1 MNQHVRLR
9 PEIGRAPIIARDFP
23 EGFSLADMVRD
34 VARSQAGALPPEFWR
49 YAVAQ
54 IGPDE
59 RNIVLP
65 EHWHLVRPRKG
76 ARVNFSLPP
85 GDDDAFNSLLQVT
98 IIGAQLFANLI
109 PGIGPL
115 VSAAIGIGGSFLL
128 AELAP
133 KPKGQSGQGSPK
145 QLGQAGFSNNSLA
158 PYEQLWR
165 VLGRKRVAAPHLAP
179 PYVEIIGEDAWAK
192 CVIGLAG
199 RHDVSD
205 LKINGAAPVGHTI
218 NIRTGLPSDGPLS
231 IYTQVVWQEQSKRLQ
246 EYNLQQDVAND
257 RRLYTVHQASGQA
270 AAVDMPASTNFRLG
284 KIRPDR
290 LVCDLLWDGGVA
302 QSKNDAKAG
311 VPFELMFLK
320 RDGTRIYLPQLHY
333 LANYRGPLRSKLIIE
348 FTADPGGGTAPSNQ
362 SPWRQAFANTGGQVT
377 LGSVSDPYY
386 GATAIANHVAVTTP
400 NICTVYVD
408 PASINIEPGD
418 QFWIKRGAAY
428 LPQRMNYSTN
438 QYQINGGAATD
449 ALWWS
454 VRSISS
460 GPWQVMEDQALFYST
475 CTLEYFSRIWDAEPL
490 NPDGLTT
497 IEMQVRNTQIDSIT
511 FVASGYVRWKWDR
524 ALGQWTNEPHVSENP
539 AEHVYDILRNTDP
552 ILNARPLATKL
563 IDADSAQFGLGPWA
577 EYCADNDKRCSVILE
592 GGSVE
597 DAIAPSFQAG
607 HAKLTRS
614 RKWGAWIDKDRTGE
628 APIKVFGPRDFW
640 NFQIEKTFDR
650 LPHAFRVTFDDELDD
665 WITVPERLVFA
676 DGYDINNATLFEAV
690 DYRGI
695 PADYN
700 ADKRARLDLDIMRAR
715 ARTLSFECRH
725 RWLTTPRGSLVG
737 VNHPILSSAHVTA
750 GIRRVIYDDPNTKA
764 NIKGLILDGEV
775 EMQVG
780 VTGIAISGL
789 HAQVFLAQSVD
800 PGPTRQVM
808 FSMPLANDAGIAA
821 GALVAFGT
829 ASSKYL
835 RCYVDDIKPGPRG
848 SAKLILVDAADELFG
863 GDGGTVNNDLYASPD
878 LYGESDLYNLNN

>member
-1 MNQHVRLR
+1 MNQHVRIR

-54 IGPDE
+54 VGPDE

-76 ARVNFSLPP
+76 TRVNFSLPP

-133 KPKGQSGQGSPK
+133 KPKDQRGQGSPK
-145 QLGQAGFSNNSLA
+145 QLGSAGFSNNTLA

-179 PYVEIIGEDAWAK
+179 PYVTVVGEDAFAR

-199 RHDVSD
+199 RHDISD
-205 LKINGAAPVGHTI
+205 LKINGADPIGHTL

-231 IYTQVVWQEQSKRLQ
+231 IYTSVVWQEQGKRLT
-246 EYNLQQDVAND
+246 EYNLVQDVTNDARIQFVNQANPI
-257 RRLYTVHQASGQA
+257 A
-270 AAVDMPASTNFRLG
+270 DMPQSSTFRLG
-284 KIRPDR
+284 KILPDR
-290 LVCDLLWDGGVA
+290 LLIDLLWDGGVA
-302 QSKNDAKAG
+302 QSKTDAKAG
-311 VPFELMFLK
+311 VPFELEFH
-320 RDGTRIYLPQLHY
+320 RSDGTRIFLPQLHY
-333 LANYRGPLRSKLIIE
+333 LANYRGPLRSKIIIE
-348 FTADPGGGTAPSNQ
+348 FSADPGGLTAPNAS
-362 SPWRQAFANTGGQVT
+362 SPWRQAFAATAGQNTAGT
-377 LGSVSDPYY
+377 PAHTYY
-386 GATAIANHVAVTTP
+386 GTGNVASHVGVTSP
-400 NICTVYVD
+400 NIITIYVD
-408 PASINIEPGD
+408 PAQVPVQAGD
-418 QFWIKRGAAY
+418 RFWIKRGTAY
-428 LPQRMNYSTN
+428 LPNLMNYTTN
-438 QYQINGGAATD
+438 VYNSQN
-449 ALWWS
+449 ALWWTA
-454 VRSISS
+454 RSSGG
-460 GPWQVMEDQALFYST
+460 GPWQTWEDQAKFYST
-475 CTLEYFSRIWDAEPL
+475 CTIEYFSRIWDAEPL
-490 NPDGLTT
+490 DPSGLTT
-497 IEMQVRNTQIDSIT
+497 IEMEVRNTQIDSIT

-539 AEHVYDILRNTDP
+539 AEQVYDILRNTDP
-552 ILNARPLATKL
+552 ILNSRPLATKL

-577 EYCADNDKRCSVILE
+577 AWCVDNDKTCNMILE

-597 DAIAPSFQAG
+597 DAIAPCFQAG
-607 HAKLTRS
+607 HAKLVRS
-614 RKWGAWIDKDRTGE
+614 RKWGAWIDRDRSSE
-628 APIKVFGPRDFW
+628 PPIKVFGPRDFW

-650 LPHAFRVTFDDELDD
+650 LPHAFRTTFDDRRDD

-676 DGYDINNATLFEAV
+676 DGYDISNATLFEAA

-695 PADYN
+695 TDDYN
-700 ADKRARLDLDIMRAR
+700 VDKRARLDLAIMRKR

-750 GIRRVIYDDPNTKA
+750 GIRSIVYDDPSTKA
-764 NIKGLILDGEV
+764 NIMGIILDGEV
-775 EMQVG
+775 EMQAG
-780 VTGIAISGL
+780 ITGIAISGL
-789 HAQVFLAQSVD
+789 NAQVFITQSVT
-800 PGPTRQVM
+800 PGPTRRVM
-808 FSMPLANDAGIAA
+808 LSTPLSNDAGIDE
-821 GALVAFGT
+821 GALVSFGT
-829 ASSKYL
+829 ASSKYI

-848 SAKLILVDAADELFG
+848 TAKLILVDAADELFG
-863 GDGGTVNNDLYASPD
+863 GGAPDDMYQVEDVYDLDDVYSV
-878 LYGESDLYNLNN
+878 G